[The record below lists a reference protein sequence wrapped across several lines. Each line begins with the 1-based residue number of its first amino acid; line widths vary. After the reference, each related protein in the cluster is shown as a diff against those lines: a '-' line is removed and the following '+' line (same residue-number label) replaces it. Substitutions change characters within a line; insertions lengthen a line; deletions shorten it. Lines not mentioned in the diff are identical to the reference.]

1 MKASNQHEDLNMKL
15 AQYLTYSGTLPLVAC
30 VVLIFAPV
38 TGIDNNLMAKTY
50 SAIILSFLCGI
61 HWAAF
66 LFFAEKCPRHLLIT
80 SNVVAL
86 LAWCSLL
93 VSYHQIAFIFQ
104 ALCFLFLLMLDFQLR
119 STGVL
124 PKWFY
129 HLRRNATIIV
139 VSSLIAM
146 AVLS

>member
-1 MKASNQHEDLNMKL
+1 MKASNQHEDRDMKL
-15 AQYLTYSGTLPLVAC
+15 AQLLTYSGTLPLVAC
-30 VVLIFAPV
+30 VALIFAPV
-38 TGIDNNLMAKTY
+38 AGIDNNLMARTY

-93 VSYHQIAFIFQ
+93 VTYQEIVFIFQ
-104 ALCFLFLLMLDFQLR
+104 ASCFLFLLILDIQLR
-119 STGVL
+119 NTGVL
-124 PKWFY
+124 PEWFY